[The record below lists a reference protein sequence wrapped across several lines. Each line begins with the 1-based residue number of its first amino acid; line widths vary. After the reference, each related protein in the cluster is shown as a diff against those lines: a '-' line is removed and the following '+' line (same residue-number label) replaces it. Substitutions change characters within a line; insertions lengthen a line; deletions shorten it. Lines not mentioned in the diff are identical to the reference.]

1 VTGRSLPEIL
11 QSKTKPSAYP
21 SLHQFPKRNHDAEPG
36 SRANDHTC
44 HGLCLRTARA
54 MYGRGSLVTLGR
66 FEPLF
71 RDAWEQMKRHDQ
83 IHTPNKHCGLSR
95 PVFSPVVDASFCPRF
110 VPMKAQRADQ
120 LHEPT
125 PTNPTFPQTT
135 SPLSSVPQLARMIPG
150 EQSPH

>member
-66 FEPLF
+66 IMNDGGTVPKQFSIYL
-71 RDAWEQMKRHDQ
+71 AAAYA
-83 IHTPNKHCGLSR
+83 IAGLTIASV
-95 PVFSPVVDASFCPRF
+95 PVHPWVTC
-110 VPMKAQRADQ
+110 
-120 LHEPT
+120 E
-125 PTNPTFPQTT
+125 T
-135 SPLSSVPQLARMIPG
+135 SGAIAGVSILAPLSTTLLGVLAPKDRPRRYLPAILSLLGMLVHPIFA
-150 EQSPH
+150 H